1 MFHNKKS
8 NLLLGIFF
16 VLTLFT
22 FLYFPGSRGE
32 SYAEKK
38 AKCSLVYDIG
48 CQYYY
53 CWYGNFNN
61 TDCGPCGSTGC

>member
-8 NLLLGIFF
+8 NLLVSILF

-32 SYAEKK
+32 SYA
-38 AKCSLVYDIG
+38 AKNAYCSLVYDIG
-48 CQYYY
+48 CQHYY
-53 CWYGNFNN
+53 CWSGYFNN
-61 TDCGPCGSTGC
+61 SYCGPCGYTGC